1 VQNDLLGH
9 RGRKH
14 DSLCRIRKLLLSG
27 TERLDERGSSR
38 MLLGLCLG
46 DPDDAVLVAWL
57 ADRSQCVTSTSPTI
71 RLSPLRC

>member
-1 VQNDLLGH
+1 MQNDLLGH

-38 MLLGLCLG
+38 MLLGLRLG
-46 DPDDAVLVAWL
+46 DPDDAVLGTWL
-57 ADRSQCVTSTSPTI
+57 DRSQCVTSTSPTI